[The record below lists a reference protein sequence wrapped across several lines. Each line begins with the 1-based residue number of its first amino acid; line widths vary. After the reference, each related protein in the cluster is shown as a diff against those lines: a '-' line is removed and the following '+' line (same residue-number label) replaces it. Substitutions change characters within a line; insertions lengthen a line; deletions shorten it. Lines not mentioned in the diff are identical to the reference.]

1 MKVGAP
7 GDAAEHEADKAADHV
22 VSGPSSGQP
31 TISRLESLQ
40 RQVAGKR
47 EQEPAPADASVQ
59 RAEEEPKKE
68 SYPSA
73 PVQRAATETKDQSQP
88 PAAQRASPENKTEA
102 PAVQRASP
110 DEKTQPPAAQRAEA
124 EKKDEG
130 QAPAVQRASTEEK
143 TQTPAVQR
151 ASAQDKTEAP
161 AVQRAAKGET
171 TQSPT
176 VERCC
181 GCPEEQMHHRA
192 SGTASVLCKSK
203 DKPASDTPVHRK
215 VAETGS
221 SANLDAAAQHAIS
234 TKGSGT
240 PLREPVR
247 RTLESRM
254 GADLSGVRVHEGAAA
269 QESAAALNARAFT
282 HKNDIW
288 LGKGESQDNLRLMA
302 HETTHCVQQGAS
314 VRRAGGM
321 PIHGEDKDAPV
332 RRSLWSKI
340 TGVAGAAW
348 DATGGKLVDAAGQ
361 VIEMGADFFLSLVKE
376 VAPGI
381 VSLIQDIH
389 AKGISGYLRDKLS
402 GAFSGIFG
410 GLENSGGFIGGL
422 IKTFSKL
429 LSSAG
434 AIISALGHGD
444 CQPLFDAVGQLGDAL
459 EQMAGEAWD
468 KIKEFFAPI
477 GDFFSDLWNKFGAP
491 VVDFLGEVASETWE
505 EIKALGRQIWDWTQ
519 PVRDA
524 LAAAWNWVKE
534 QLGIGNEPEGQDG
547 LLQWVQREL
556 GEAWNWIKGQLQ
568 PIIGPMQAL
577 VEKIKAIIPLD
588 AILNLRTTVHEW
600 LQHAKDMVLHMRQPQ
615 GVTQNQE
622 ALRDKIL
629 PAIKGAIVSLGG
641 KIADAGTWVA
651 GQIGGIAATATGFF
665 SSLRSNSIL
674 GKLSGAIQWV
684 EDKVNSLRDWVQ
696 GGVTGLF
703 DSMGQGVAKLAD
715 FVEPV
720 LNVLKKIVSVIANV
734 VKELP
739 GLVLG
744 PVWKAIPSCIK
755 DPIKKFII
763 DNILSNIP
771 IISTFVKV
779 PDIWEKIQKLVM
791 DFLAAVFVNGDLSG
805 AALMVIRFVLEA
817 AGINF
822 DLMLSVLGKA
832 VAALD
837 DIIMHPVEFLS
848 HLLAALSKGFNQ
860 FLDNILTHIMKGLLE
875 WILGPLADLGIKPP
889 KDFSLGSLLDLAL
902 QILGITADKLRGKL
916 EKAIGPTAT
925 KVLEEAWNWISALI
939 KGGFAGLWEH
949 IKDRLSDLYNIVIGG
964 ITNWITVNIVKA
976 GIQQLVM
983 LSNPVGAVLEAIKTI
998 YTTIQ
1003 FVVTKMNKILSVV
1016 DAVLDSIAKI
1026 VAGDIASAANW
1037 IEGAMART
1045 VAPVIGFFADWV
1057 GISSPGEKIA
1067 EIVKSIQERVDKA
1080 LDWLIDK
1087 AIAIGKGLL
1096 GALGLGEKPDDRTP
1110 EQKKADLD
1118 SAMAEAETAAKDP
1131 DATSATVEAKL
1142 PAIKQRYRL
1151 KVFELRQLE
1160 GSKFDLHGAVNPD
1173 EHEELTIKPSFVPK
1187 SATPEWASTNPG
1199 TSMHVHGLTNKELPQ
1214 GSAPSSSPGVW
1225 DQVRPDNLKRDG
1237 KGLYVRGH
1245 LLNHRLGGPGNIQ
1258 NLTPITYSAN
1268 GTHYASV
1275 EKDVIDVVKSDKG
1288 IVHYEVDAL
1297 PPAPLPGV
1305 PGVIPAELE
1314 LSAGLKWSW
1323 WELEVTGDE
1332 SDPKLAKKSG
1342 GKGGSGE
1349 VPNVGAPVNPPY
1361 PHPGTATG
1369 TVQSAPLGSDSAET
1383 VRRQPAASIPP
1394 VHHEATPDH
1403 SAKPPAGVSVPTEP
1417 VSIDGGTFAPSA
1429 AWQEALKEAKSSGLD
1444 VPIRYGK
1451 LASGTLNVRASGP
1464 HHDTYETHGGPQA
1477 VPLTHAAFEPLRAID
1492 VHPVLDLSIQA
1503 GVVKGHVTQ
1512 SQQKATRT
1520 IPQHPSVFLG
1530 SIRKNPDPLGWVG
1543 LEITNFPS
1551 GVQNELKEG
1560 TLQFAVPKFG
1570 FRLAGIF
1577 NGEASFGLNGQTVTF
1592 SATAT
1597 AKIPKLDPVELHID
1611 RNAAGQIHG
1620 VASATLKFDRFTG
1633 TILAT
1638 YKDGKVD
1645 IAGAGTYKDEKLN
1658 GTVNFLVADAATARN
1673 VALEHLGP
1681 DAIKA
1686 AAEDES
1692 PAKPAKA
1699 AAKGVALAGWGTLR
1713 FHFNDWLNGNADVV
1727 VDDLGHITV
1736 IGAIRPDKE
1745 VPLMAPK
1752 DFHKKIFSLSIQA
1765 EYGLPYVGGIGLE
1778 ADIKLDFNST
1788 VGPAKLYNIE
1798 AVGRYSTDPRIAKE
1812 FSLSASLNLS
1822 AYAALSLTANGSV
1835 VLTILRHDI
1844 KAGAGITA
1852 TAGVRGYLDA
1862 RPTIGYR
1869 ENLPPEQ
1876 GGKGEF
1882 YFKGHAEVAAQP
1894 FLGLEGHLFIEL
1906 STPWWSPISDHTWT
1920 WPIGSLEYVLP
1931 GEFGIGMDVEHVIGS
1946 GKVPDVQFGEV
1957 SFDREKFM
1965 NDLLDDKVG
1974 SKTKG
1979 EQKVPGKWKG
1989 VQPENPVPPPEPKK
2003 VEPPKDAGGPKKP
2016 AAGKQSPDH
2025 RKASDPAV
2033 AKAWQ
2038 RAMADIHALAESSK
2052 SHPFG
2057 PSEIEN
2063 AVVQLKKHHRFT
2075 NIHVTRAGEEW
2086 ILHAE
2091 MGQSGDFKL
2100 KARAT
2105 PSKPG
2110 EHPGE
2115 QKPAD
2120 HDARWKAGVVGVTR
2134 DLDQMKASGLVEQ
2147 EIRARFP
2154 HWKAAYGFRE
2164 LDLQV
2169 KGDDYT
2175 VFGSMSPTQR
2185 VVTEQSDV
2193 HPGDKADHPID
2204 IQWFKPPG
2212 LSYPPIRLAP
2222 PAAVKTAKAARGLSS
2237 DSDLPLADLTAIPS
2251 SFAVSPGGTANLG
2264 GMTIGLTNPLSHTAP
2279 GFVFQANDP
2288 TSGNSNKDALNRTL
2302 KSWGYNRNDNP
2313 APPTDGDHVM
2323 EKQLGGPDH
2332 VSNVW
2337 PLNSSVN
2344 RSSGTRIRAEISR
2357 IKQQYRIPSL
2367 KGKWLRMT

>member
-22 VSGPSSGQP
+22 VSGPSSGRP

-88 PAAQRASPENKTEA
+88 PAAQRASPENKTET

-110 DEKTQPPAAQRAEA
+110 DEKTQS
-124 EKKDEG
+124 
-130 QAPAVQRASTEEK
+130 PAVQRASTEEK

-151 ASAQDKTEAP
+151 ASAQDRTEAP
-161 AVQRAAKGET
+161 AVQRASAQDKTEGPAVQSASKDET

-181 GCPEEQMHHRA
+181 GCPEEQMQHRA

-203 DKPASDTPVHRK
+203 DEGASDTPVHRK

-247 RTLESRM
+247 HTLESRM

-434 AIISALGHGD
+434 TIISALGHGD

-468 KIKEFFAPI
+468 NIKEFFAPI
-477 GDFFSDLWNKFGAP
+477 GDFFGDLWNKFGAP

-505 EIKALGRQIWDWTQ
+505 EIKALGKQIWDWTQ

-744 PVWKAIPSCIK
+744 PVWKAIPACIK

-1037 IEGAMART
+1037 IEAAMART

-1110 EQKKADLD
+1110 EQKQFDLD
-1118 SAMAEAETAAKDP
+1118 SAMTEAKQLADAP
-1131 DATSATVEAKL
+1131 DADEDSVKAGL
-1142 PAIKQRYRL
+1142 SPIKKKYRL
-1151 KVFELRQLE
+1151 TNLELDPEGEGKFEILGE
-1160 GSKFDLHGAVNPD
+1160 VNPKKKV
-1173 EHEELTIKPSFVPK
+1173 EVELAPGSVETVVSYGSVN
-1187 SATPEWASTNPG
+1187 SNLGG
-1199 TSMHVHGLTNKELPQ
+1199 TSMVAHPLTPKHDT
-1214 GSAPSSSPGVW
+1214 GSAPSASPGVW
-1225 DQVRPDNLKRDG
+1225 DEVRPDVLRRDG
-1237 KGLYVRGH
+1237 VGLYVRGH
-1245 LLNHRLGGPGNIQ
+1245 LLNQQLGGPGSEE
-1258 NLTPITYSAN
+1258 NLTPITYAAN
-1268 GTHYASV
+1268 SDHLHSV
-1275 EKDVIDVVKSDKG
+1275 EKVLKGMINAPKKSQQ
-1288 IVHYEVDAL
+1288 IVHYEVKAAPASRAAAPDGVEDAEKKL
-1297 PPAPLPGV
+1297 TRGLSWSWYPMAAKGDARNPKFEKLPGGDSGFVENV
-1305 PGVIPAELE
+1305 PPWPHV
-1314 LSAGLKWSW
+1314 
-1323 WELEVTGDE
+1323 
-1332 SDPKLAKKSG
+1332 G
-1342 GKGGSGE
+1342 GG
-1349 VPNVGAPVNPPY
+1349 
-1361 PHPGTATG
+1361 G
-1369 TVQSAPLGSDSAET
+1369 TVRRAMVDDRSAET

-1451 LASGTLNVRASGP
+1451 LASGTLKVRASGP

-1530 SIRKNPDPLGWVG
+1530 SIRKNPDPLGWIG

-1551 GVQNELKEG
+1551 SVQNELKEG

-1645 IAGAGTYKDEKLN
+1645 IAGTGTYKDEKLN

-2003 VEPPKDAGGPKKP
+2003 VEPPKDAGGPRKP

-2075 NIHVTRAGEEW
+2075 NIHITRAGEEW

-2100 KARAT
+2100 KARPAT
-2105 PSKPG
+2105 GKGEVQPG
-2110 EHPGE
+2110 E
-2115 QKPAD
+2115 KKAAD
-2120 HDARWKAGVVGVTR
+2120 HEARWNAGVAGITKDLDRMKAG
-2134 DLDQMKASGLVEQ
+2134 GLEEAEV
-2147 EIRARFP
+2147 RAKLSE
-2154 HWKAAYGFRE
+2154 WKTTYGFSSLE
-2164 LDLQV
+2164 LNIV
-2169 KGDDYT
+2169 GDD
-2175 VFGSMSPTQR
+2175 FEIDGSMSAKK
-2185 VVTEQSDV
+2185 VVTKASTGLHSGTSD
-2193 HPGDKADHPID
+2193 DPIP
-2204 IQWFKPPG
+2204 IFWYKPPG
-2212 LSYPPIRLAP
+2212 AYPSSITLTEPGTSGKPAYQFKVPMFSRTKVTDPPPGKQGDVTLGVTKGNEVDVGKKLERTSGTAALRTGQQGTLISVLGRFGYDMGKLKEDADHVRDLGFGGEDDFSNLWPLDRKINQRGLDYYNDYKVEYIDNRTVKKSNLLNLSGKFFRIKGFHYPPP
-2222 PAAVKTAKAARGLSS
+2222 QK
-2237 DSDLPLADLTAIPS
+2237 
-2251 SFAVSPGGTANLG
+2251 PGGR
-2264 GMTIGLTNPLSHTAP
+2264 
-2279 GFVFQANDP
+2279 D
-2288 TSGNSNKDALNRTL
+2288 
-2302 KSWGYNRNDNP
+2302 
-2313 APPTDGDHVM
+2313 
-2323 EKQLGGPDH
+2323 
-2332 VSNVW
+2332 
-2337 PLNSSVN
+2337 
-2344 RSSGTRIRAEISR
+2344 
-2357 IKQQYRIPSL
+2357 
-2367 KGKWLRMT
+2367 